1 MLGSLPDPAGMLGSL
16 PDPTGLLGSA
26 PNPVTGIITSSLCPP
41 GQ

>member
-1 MLGSLPDPAGMLGSL
+1 MLGSL